1 MMSAYRILIVEDDKK
16 MRDGLQYVMK
26 KEGYFTDVSASG
38 EEAFRCLKTSSYDLI
53 ISDMKLPG
61 IEGLDVLRA
70 VKNFDKNI
78 GFIIITAYG
87 TVTTAVES
95 MKEGADDYVLKPFDM
110 EELKFVVKKV
120 FEKRELL
127 TKNILLQSQLE
138 KKYRFEN
145 IIGTSEGLIKV
156 FKLIKQVANSK
167 TIILVRGE
175 TGTGKELAAR
185 AVHIL
190 RNGARQKFVAINCA
204 ALTANLL
211 ESELFGH
218 TKGSFTSAD
227 REKTGLLELADGGT
241 VFLDEISEMPLDL
254 QAKLLRVLQERRFRK
269 VGGLEEIEC
278 KATLIASSNR
288 NLLQEVEN
296 GRFRRDL
303 YYRLCVCPIPLAPLR
318 AESRKEDILLLAEYF
333 IQTSTICPEK
343 KGKIKGLTSMAA
355 EMLTRYHWPG
365 NVRELKNVIERAI
378 LLEAGDRI
386 GTANLLLNPALAF
399 EMDQA
404 EGNANSLRIKDFS
417 LEKAEKELVK
427 KALDEAGWQKS
438 RAASLLGITRATL
451 YAKVKQYNLQEPEKK
466 PQPVL

>member
-1 MMSAYRILIVEDDKK
+1 MQTLRMVRLVAQSNCNPVLIV
-16 MRDGLQYVMK
+16 
-26 KEGYFTDVSASG
+26 
-38 EEAFRCLKTSSYDLI
+38 
-53 ISDMKLPG
+53 
-61 IEGLDVLRA
+61 
-70 VKNFDKNI
+70 
-78 GFIIITAYG
+78 
-87 TVTTAVES
+87 
-95 MKEGADDYVLKPFDM
+95 
-110 EELKFVVKKV
+110 
-120 FEKRELL
+120 
-127 TKNILLQSQLE
+127 
-138 KKYRFEN
+138 
-145 IIGTSEGLIKV
+145 
-156 FKLIKQVANSK
+156 
-167 TIILVRGE
+167 GE

-288 NLLQEVEN
+288 SLLQEVEN

-355 EMLTRYHWPG
+355 EMLTHYHWPG

-386 GTANLLLNPALAF
+386 GTTNLLLNPALAF
-399 EMDQA
+399 EMDQS
-404 EGNANSLRIKDFS
+404 EDNANSLRIKDFS

>member
-1 MMSAYRILIVEDDKK
+1 MTLEKILIVGRQPTAQQIARLFAKTLYAADEVDDLWELLESVEPNLLVFDAGIARADILQALQTLHQK
-16 MRDGLQYVMK
+16 GLCHPVLIFGPLNDLDLESFLSEYKWAQCV
-26 KEGYFTDVSASG
+26 ENAENTDQVG
-38 EEAFRCLKTSSYDLI
+38 
-53 ISDMKLPG
+53 
-61 IEGLDVLRA
+61 RA
-70 VKNFDKNI
+70 V
-78 GFIIITAYG
+78 
-87 TVTTAVES
+87 S
-95 MKEGADDYVLKPFDM
+95 
-110 EELKFVVKKV
+110 
-120 FEKRELL
+120 R
-127 TKNILLQSQLE
+127 LLQTEEETFVDS
-138 KKYRFEN
+138 RFFMEDCPSSVSIVGKSKAMMQTLRMVRLVAQSN
-145 IIGTSEGLIKV
+145 CNPVLIV
-156 FKLIKQVANSK
+156 
-167 TIILVRGE
+167 GE

>member
-1 MMSAYRILIVEDDKK
+1 MTLERILIVGRQSTTQQIARLFAKTLYAADAVDD
-16 MRDGLQYVMK
+16 LW
-26 KEGYFTDVSASG
+26 
-38 EEAFRCLKTSSYDLI
+38 
-53 ISDMKLPG
+53 
-61 IEGLDVLRA
+61 
-70 VKNFDKNI
+70 
-78 GFIIITAYG
+78 
-87 TVTTAVES
+87 
-95 MKEGADDYVLKPFDM
+95 
-110 EELKFVVKKV
+110 
-120 FEKRELL
+120 ELL
-127 TKNILLQSQLE
+127 ESVEPNLLIFDAGIARADILQALQALHQKGLCQPVLIFGPLNDSDLESFLSECKWAQCVENAENTDQVGKAVSRLLQPEGETCADS
-138 KKYRFEN
+138 RFFMEDCPSSVSIVGKSKAMMQTLRMVRLVAQSN
-145 IIGTSEGLIKV
+145 CNPVLIV
-156 FKLIKQVANSK
+156 
-167 TIILVRGE
+167 GE

-303 YYRLCVCPIPLAPLR
+303 YYRLCVCPIPMAPLR

-404 EGNANSLRIKDFS
+404 EDSTNSLRIKDFS